1 MNWNPDFAARTAQ
14 MKRSTVRETLKLAA
28 QPGMI
33 SFAGGLPAPELF
45 PLADVR
51 RAMETV
57 LRERGAAALQ
67 YGETEGVA
75 ELRDWI
81 AREFSRPHFQLTRD
95 NVAIVSGGQQAL
107 DLIGR
112 VFLNEGDTVIV
123 ENPTYL
129 ALLAAWRPLGVR
141 FVTVPSDAGGMCVEA
156 LAPLLRPRPKL
167 IYTTPTFQNPQGTT
181 LTAERR
187 KELVALLREH
197 EIGLVEDNPYGELRY
212 SGEPLP
218 HLLELDARTGA
229 DGRLDTH
236 VIYAGT
242 FSKVLAPGLR
252 IGWVIADDTVI
263 DKLVLAKQAADLHT
277 STLNQHLVCELLRD
291 GTLTRQLPLLR
302 DAYRARRD
310 TMLAALDKHF
320 PAAVTWTRPDG
331 GLFLMV
337 TLPEKL
343 NAFDLLRRAV
353 ERKVAF
359 VPGEDFHLN
368 GAGRNTFRLN
378 FSNASQEQITE
389 GVQRLGEALREM
401 LKQ

>member
-1 MNWNPDFAARTAQ
+1 MNWNPLFAARTAH

-45 PLADVR
+45 PLDDVR
-51 RAMETV
+51 RAAETV
-57 LRERGAAALQ
+57 LRERGPAALQ
-67 YGETEGVA
+67 YGETEGVG

-81 AREFSRPHFQLTRD
+81 AREFSRPHFQLTRA

-107 DLIGR
+107 DLLGR
-112 VFLNEGDTVIV
+112 IFLNEGDPVIV

-129 ALLAAWRPLGVR
+129 ALLAAWRPFGVR
-141 FVTVPSDAGGMCVEA
+141 FETVPSDANGMRVEM
-156 LAPLLRPRPKL
+156 LAPLLRQRPKL
-167 IYTTPTFQNPQGTT
+167 IYATPTFQNPQGTT
-181 LTAERR
+181 LNAERR
-187 KELVALLREH
+187 AQLVALVREH
-197 EIGLVEDNPYGELRY
+197 EIGVVEDNPYGDLRY
-212 SGEPLP
+212 NGEALP

-229 DGRLDTH
+229 DGALDSH
-236 VIYAGT
+236 VIYTGT

-252 IGWVIADDTVI
+252 IGWVIATETVI
-263 DKLVLAKQAADLHT
+263 DKLVQAKQAADLHT
-277 STLNQHLVCELLRD
+277 STFNQYLVAELLRN
-291 GTLTRQLPLLR
+291 GTLERQLPRLR
-302 DAYRARRD
+302 DAYRVRRD
-310 TMLAALDKHF
+310 TMLAALEKHF
-320 PAAVTWTRPDG
+320 PAGVSWTRPDG

-337 TLPEKL
+337 TLPHHL
-343 NAFDLLRRAV
+343 NAFDLLHRAV

-378 FSNASQEQITE
+378 FSNASREQIE
-389 GVQRLGEALREM
+389 DGVQRLGEVLREL